1 MTLMMLTTLI
11 VLVASFSIC
20 YAEVFTFSYD
30 NNNSSTKVMTNYK
43 KLRNNCVWIKRISID
58 DKQSIHSNEITTNN
72 VEDCI
77 IKNVKFDEGDGIIQ
91 IMRLGPYITKGKPDF
106 ILSSTTKQRA
116 PVNSLIKFVITAPVD
131 PETGLLFGYP
141 PYHVHHIY
149 GHIPFKSNEFK
160 EEYNSIPYLSRSLKT
175 EMKLFPIIAADFQC
189 LEGKGDSDCFLRYLP
204 TGYGMLPHGINRD
217 SVVDYHIE
225 DMRKENSI
233 PISMYLEYAEGILT
247 KPKPKQKMKPTYDC
261 YMASRGNELR
271 RTYKLIAKQEMYI
284 YETYYVPADSKYMM
298 NDIHGHYAH
307 GDEVWIVRGTQ
318 EDLNIPL
325 KYQKKPITNA
335 YIDGLSIST
344 PIKVEGMTIEELK
357 QSFEANIKLKREM
370 LPILFPDRFNKNVN
384 NTVETKITKKKKT
397 KTTTSASSS
406 SSNSKKNI
414 IIPYSA
420 DTLSTPTKL
429 PEILCKLYAVTEHVD
444 HQYINKMKSKHE
456 GERNYLNSL
465 SGIEEG
471 SYYRR
476 TLNSQDHAIELGKL
490 QDSQYKQ
497 CHEYS
502 IDAGD
507 YLTII
512 QFNVAR
518 DIDYNQHNIY
528 LPAVYMPALN
538 VSIFHGTY

>member
-1 MTLMMLTTLI
+1 MKRPTLI
-11 VLVASFSIC
+11 VLIASFSIC
-20 YAEVFTFSYD
+20 YAELFTFSYD
-30 NNNSSTKVMTNYK
+30 NNSNSSTKVMTNYK
-43 KLRNNCVWIKRISID
+43 MLRNNCEWIKRNSID
-58 DKQSIHSNEITTNN
+58 HEQSIHSKVITTNN

-106 ILSSTTKQRA
+106 ILSYATKLRA
-116 PVNSLIKFVITAPVD
+116 PADSLIKFVITAPVD
-131 PETGLLFGYP
+131 PETGLLFGFP
-141 PYHVHHIY
+141 PYHIHHIF

-160 EEYNSIPYLSRSLKT
+160 EEYNIIPYLSRSLKT
-175 EMKLFPIIAADFQC
+175 EMKFFPLMSADAQC
-189 LEGKGDSDCFLRYLP
+189 LEEKGDSDCFLRYLP
-204 TGYGMLPHGINRD
+204 TGYGMLPHGIHRD

-225 DMRKENSI
+225 DMRKENSV
-233 PISMYLEYAEGILT
+233 PISMYFEYAEGFLT
-247 KPKPKQKMKPTYDC
+247 KPKPTQKMKPTFDC
-261 YMASRGNELR
+261 YMASRGNQIR

-284 YETYYVPADSKYMM
+284 YDTYYVPTDSKYMM
-298 NDIHGHYAH
+298 NDIHGHYAN

-318 EDLNIPL
+318 GDLNIPL
-325 KYQKKPITNA
+325 KSRNKPITNA
-335 YIDGLSIST
+335 DIGGSTIDT

-357 QSFEANIKLKREM
+357 QSFEANIKLKREL
-370 LPILFPDRFNKNVN
+370 LPFLFPDRFNKNIT
-384 NTVETKITKKKKT
+384 NTVEMKMTKKKA
-397 KTTTSASSS
+397 TTSSS
-406 SSNSKKNI
+406 SKNL
-414 IIPYSA
+414 IIPYS
-420 DTLSTPTKL
+420 DETLSTPTRL

-444 HQYINKMKSKHE
+444 HQYINKMRSKHE

-476 TLNSQDHAIELGKL
+476 TLNSQDHAIELGKP
-490 QDSQYKQ
+490 QDSQYNQ

-502 IDAGD
+502 IDAGG

-518 DIDYNQHNIY
+518 DVDYNQHNIY

-538 VSIFHGTY
+538 VSMFHGTY

>member
-1 MTLMMLTTLI
+1 
-11 VLVASFSIC
+11 
-20 YAEVFTFSYD
+20 
-30 NNNSSTKVMTNYK
+30 MTNYK
-43 KLRNNCVWIKRISID
+43 LLRNNCEWIKRTMND
-58 DKQSIHSNEITTNN
+58 EKTIHSKLVTTNN

-106 ILSSTTKQRA
+106 ILSYATKQRA

-141 PYHVHHIY
+141 PYHIHHIF

-160 EEYNSIPYLSRSLKT
+160 EEYNIIPYLSRSLKT
-175 EMKLFPIIAADFQC
+175 EMKFFPLMSADAQC
-189 LEGKGDSDCFLRYLP
+189 LEDKGDSNCFLRYLP

-217 SVVDYHIE
+217 DSIVDYHIE

-233 PISMYLEYAEGILT
+233 PISMYLEYAEGFIT
-247 KPKPKQKMKPTYDC
+247 KPKSTQKMKPTFDC
-261 YMASRGNELR
+261 YMASRGNQIR
-271 RTYKLIAKQEMYI
+271 RTYKLLAKQEMYI
-284 YETYYVPADSKYMM
+284 FDTYYVPTDSKFMM
-298 NDIHGHYAH
+298 NDIHGHYAN

-318 EDLNIPL
+318 DDLNIPL
-325 KYQKKPITNA
+325 KYRKKPITNA
-335 YIDGLSIST
+335 DIGGSTIDT
-344 PIKVEGMTIEELK
+344 PIKVEGMSIEELK
-357 QSFEANIKLKREM
+357 QSFEANIKLKYEM
-370 LPILFPDRFNKNVN
+370 QQFIVSDKLNNNKNNIN
-384 NTVETKITKKKKT
+384 NTVEMKITSKKNKKKKT
-397 KTTTSASSS
+397 TITSSS
-406 SSNSKKNI
+406 SKNT
-414 IIPYSA
+414 IIPYSS
-420 DTLSTPTKL
+420 DTISTTTKL
-429 PEILCKLYAVTEHVD
+429 PEILCKLYAITEYVD
-444 HQYINKMKSKHE
+444 HHYIQKMRSKHE
-456 GERNYLNSL
+456 GEKNYLNSF

-476 TLNSQDHAIELGKL
+476 TLNSQDHAMELGKI
-490 QDSQYKQ
+490 QDRQYNQ

-502 IDAGD
+502 IDAGN

-538 VSIFHGTY
+538 ESMFHGTY